1 VRFNQMRVFINGFG
15 RIGRMTM
22 RIAHQEKSFDFVGIN
37 DATYFDQLV
46 HLCRYDTTYGKFDGV
61 LEYEGPPED
70 PTKGILTL
78 GRHKLKPVTERDPAK
93 LPLKELGADMVL
105 DCTGTFKKRDQAEAY
120 MQAGAKKVVQSFAS
134 KNPDITVIYGL
145 TSQNYD
151 HKKHHIVSNSSCT
164 TNALAPIVK
173 IIDDNFKIVTG
184 LMVTV
189 HAYTASQKLLDHYH
203 KKDWRRARCAAENI
217 IPTTSGGATEIGNI
231 FPHLKGK
238 LNGYAMRIPTPTV
251 SIVDFVAQVE
261 NPPKTKDDVNKHFAK
276 AADNELKNVIGYT
289 ELPLVSR
296 DYFGCT
302 LSSVIDGPLTD
313 VTGNLVRVVSWYDNE
328 WGYCC
333 RLIDTARMVA
343 KAGL

>member
-1 VRFNQMRVFINGFG
+1 MRVFINGFG

-22 RIAHQEKSFDFVGIN
+22 RIAHQEKAFDFVGIN

-46 HLCRYDTTYGKFDGV
+46 HLCRYDTTYGKFDGI
-61 LEYEGPPED
+61 LEYEGPPGD
-70 PTKGILTL
+70 PTQGILTL
-78 GRHKLKPVTERDPAK
+78 GRHQLKPVTERDPAK
-93 LPLKELGADMVL
+93 LPLKEMGVDILL
-105 DCTGTFKKRDQAEAY
+105 DCTGTFKKREQADMY
-120 MQAGAKKVVQSFAS
+120 IQAGAKKVIQSFAG
-134 KNPDITVIYGL
+134 KNVDVTIIYGVNEK
-145 TSQNYD
+145 SYD
-151 HKKHHIVSNSSCT
+151 PKKHHIISNSSCT

-173 IIDDNFKIVTG
+173 IIDENFKIING
-184 LMVTV
+184 MMVTV
-189 HAYTASQKLLDHYH
+189 HAYTATQKLLDHYH

-238 LNGYAMRIPTPTV
+238 LNGYAMRVPTPTV
-251 SIVDFVAQVE
+251 SIVDLVVSVE
-261 NPPKTKDDVNKHFAK
+261 NPPKDTAEVNAHFAR
-276 AADNELKNVIGYT
+276 AAEHEMKNVIGYT

-313 VTGNLVRVVSWYDNE
+313 LKGNLVRVVAWYDNE

-333 RLIDTARMVA
+333 RLIDTVKLVA
-343 KAGL
+343 KMGL